1 MLSTKNVIYGWRE
14 ASKCTTA
21 SNQYENSNEKLSSQ
35 SLMGDEAL
43 SSSSNTNSDQYLA
56 SLTAQNTNNLHDNAQ
71 NLLELNCE
79 SNLIFIASSHFGQR
93 NVNKYGS
100 KERAKTNSNHFN
112 LFNHKNASSNN
123 INE

>member
-1 MLSTKNVIYGWRE
+1 VIYGWRE

-43 SSSSNTNSDQYLA
+43 SLSNTNSDQYFA

-100 KERAKTNSNHFN
+100 KERAKNNNLFN
-112 LFNHKNASSNN
+112 LFNHKNASLNN